1 MKNLM
6 ITIAVVTATIL
17 CSGCSA
23 SFEAGLVRTAVKGR
37 ALTLQRF
44 EGEMLDYSDKGTVSL
59 PSGVRFPRPVSESL
73 HDGMQVFEMAPADDT
88 KPVLFYLHGGAYI
101 HNFDKNHW
109 KSLADIASQS
119 GCGLVAPNYPL
130 LPLHTAEE
138 AHRLVLN
145 LYADLI
151 KRIPADRI
159 VVAGDSAGGGFALAL
174 AQEARDAGLPVPG
187 RLILISPFVDICG
200 GDESLQ
206 DKDTW
211 LHVDACRACGHAW
224 AGDLDEKD
232 PKVSPLYGD
241 LHGLP
246 PTDLYSGTYDVLY
259 TDIIKTAQKLRE
271 AGVDAEL
278 HTADKF
284 GHVYPLYPVPQGKK
298 ARREISRIISSVVL
312 YPQNRN

>member
-1 MKNLM
+1 MNVTK
-6 ITIAVVTATIL
+6 ITATISVLSAVLL
-17 CSGCSA
+17 CCGCSA
-23 SFEAGLVRTAVKGR
+23 SFEAGLVRAAVKGR

-44 EGEMLDYSDKGTVSL
+44 NGEMLDQSDKGTVPL
-59 PSGVRFPRPVSESL
+59 PAGVTFPRPVSESR
-73 HDGMQVFEMAPADDT
+73 HEGMQVFEMAPADDS
-88 KPVLFYLHGGAYI
+88 KPVLLYLHGGAYI

-109 KSLADIASQS
+109 KSLADIAGQS

-130 LPLHTAEE
+130 LPLHTATE
-138 AHRLVLN
+138 AHRLILG
-145 LYADLI
+145 LYADLVN
-151 KRIPADRI
+151 RVPAHRI

-232 PKVSPLYGD
+232 SKVSPLYGD
-241 LHGLP
+241 MHGLP
-246 PTDLYSGTYDVLY
+246 PTDIYSGTYDVLY
-259 TDIIKTAQKLRE
+259 TDIIKAYRKLRE
-271 AGVDAEL
+271 SGVDAEL
-278 HTADKF
+278 HTAEKF
-284 GHVYPLYPVPQGKK
+284 GHVYPLYPVREGKK
-298 ARREISRIISSVVL
+298 ARREIGRIISSIS
-312 YPQNRN
+312 Q